1 MKCRTPTFCGVVL
14 GVCAKA
20 EQPCPFGIGERIK
33 AQRRGGN
40 LAGAPKMGRPRP
52 QNRGAKTLHLV
63 RKHGR
68 NRTGC
73 ARDLCA
79 TQGGL
84 EKKEFQARLFFI
96 FRPIAKKYFQNKGL
110 IHEKGEKL
118 SSKLSSKLEHLALN
132 FYGVVLGVWFY
143 ASNALF
149 LRNFTKSLHC
159 WHHFTVTLG

>member
-1 MKCRTPTFCGVVL
+1 MPIWRAVGVSIQSAPLLGKKAVWQAWSSSHWQTL
-14 GVCAKA
+14 ASRAALSPVYLPLSQRESAVAPHPIRLAASAWDRHCWAWRCGVCAKA

-73 ARDLCA
+73 ARDLRA

-84 EKKEFQARLFFI
+84 KKKEWQ
-96 FRPIAKKYFQNKGL
+96 
-110 IHEKGEKL
+110 
-118 SSKLSSKLEHLALN
+118 
-132 FYGVVLGVWFY
+132 W
-143 ASNALF
+143 
-149 LRNFTKSLHC
+149 
-159 WHHFTVTLG
+159 